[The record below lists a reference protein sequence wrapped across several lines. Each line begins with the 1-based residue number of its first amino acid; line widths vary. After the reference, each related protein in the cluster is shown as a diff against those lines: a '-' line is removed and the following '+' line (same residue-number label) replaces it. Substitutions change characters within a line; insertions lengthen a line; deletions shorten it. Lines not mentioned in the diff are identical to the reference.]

1 MPIHRER
8 HPDIKILGTY
18 CPPFGFECDPA
29 ECERIIERINEAR
42 PDLLFVGL
50 GAPKQEYWMYD
61 NRFRVRAQMAL
72 GIGVSF
78 EFVGG
83 IVARAPRWM
92 QVSGLEWS
100 FRLITEPKRM
110 WKRYLVGNIY
120 FCYLIARQLLEISL
134 FNRLKS

>member
-1 MPIHRER
+1 
-8 HPDIKILGTY
+8 
-18 CPPFGFECDPA
+18 
-29 ECERIIERINEAR
+29 
-42 PDLLFVGL
+42 
-50 GAPKQEYWMYD
+50 MYD
-61 NRFRVRAQMAL
+61 NRFRVRAKMAL

-120 FCYLIARQLLEISL
+120 FCYLIARQLLEMSL